1 MFRTYEKT
9 PFSYTPLQM
18 ITSVHVGDLRNEG
31 RNVLLAVTA
40 EGWLHVFDF
49 SQDLSRPIG
58 IGERGEDAK
67 SSGTETEEG
76 LLLRMDSSPESV
88 KREEGEQS
96 AEKEPEEGKE
106 PLGPSRKKSVKF
118 AAETADNKRD
128 ALESEEHEKK
138 RIYPSF
144 T

>member
-1 MFRTYEKT
+1 
-9 PFSYTPLQM
+9 M

-58 IGERGEDAK
+58 TAAERDVDKE
-67 SSGTETEEG
+67 SSGGKEEG
-76 LLLRMDSSPESV
+76 LLLKMDSSPESV
-88 KREEGEQS
+88 KREEGEQN
-96 AEKEPEEGKE
+96 AERKPDEEEEPS
-106 PLGPSRKKSVKF
+106 GPSRKKSVTF
-118 AAETADNKRD
+118 AAETEENKSD
-128 ALESEEHEKK
+128 ALGSGEDQKK

>member
-1 MFRTYEKT
+1 
-9 PFSYTPLQM
+9 M

-49 SQDLSRPIG
+49 SQDLSRPFG
-58 IGERGEDAK
+58 IAKRDEDAK
-67 SSGTETEEG
+67 I
-76 LLLRMDSSPESV
+76 DSSPESV
-88 KREEGEQS
+88 KREEGGQN
-96 AEKEPEEGKE
+96 AEKEPEKGEE
-106 PLGPSRKKSVKF
+106 PSGPSRKKSVTF
-118 AAETADNKRD
+118 AAETEENKSD
-128 ALESEEHEKK
+128 ALESGEDKKK